1 MKSVFFLLFLI
12 PTFVFAQKTEQQVRF
27 MAKTATEPELII
39 ESSSLILESRLYQA
53 AIIVDKLLELKPN
66 NANYNYRKGLLLL
79 NSNLDYR
86 LATKYFLKALP
97 HADKDYDFFSITDTT
112 CSNNVYYYLANCYH
126 LDEQILKAKEYY
138 KLALNIIDRN
148 SSPDIIKQTELGLQ
162 QCEVALNLIK
172 YPKKV
177 KINNLG
183 NVVNTEFPEY
193 SPVISLDGE
202 ALYFTSRRPW
212 ANGETEQFRDP
223 LLHNFPEDIYV
234 SYRDTNQEK
243 IWSEPIRLDFCE
255 AQRNEATIAVS
266 PDERRIYV
274 YQDNTGGGDIFY
286 SDMKSNKFQQV
297 KSLDNQNV
305 NTKNWETHCTT
316 TTDGLNMYFVSDRPG
331 GMGGRDIYRIVKM
344 ADGSWSE
351 PKNLGAPINTPF
363 DEDSPYI
370 GADNKT
376 LYYSSNGPASMGG
389 FDIFITIRDNENKWS
404 IPINLGYPINGTGDD
419 IFFTTTIDGKRGY
432 FSSFRKNGQGEK
444 DIYEI
449 ENDELGLKNIASLRG
464 LIRTAYNKPLPELT
478 LVLKCID
485 CSDTTTKRIY
495 PKQRNASFFQT
506 LEPCRTYQLTCSL
519 VETGNQFHKETFST
533 RCDVDYDEVYRELL
547 FDVDNLRFVTPNDT
561 VGLTYEQFKKNE
573 SKKSDIVINENE
585 TARVKVG
592 TDLTSVIEIN
602 PIYFDLDKYNI
613 RPDAA
618 EELDKIVTILNNNP
632 KMVIELGSHTD
643 CRGTRGYNMN
653 LSSNRA
659 KSSIEYIRSRITNPK
674 RVNGKGYGETKLKN
688 KCECEHNV
696 VSTCS
701 EAEHQL
707 NRRTEFI
714 IIKMK

>member
-12 PTFVFAQKTEQQVRF
+12 PIFVFSQKTEQQVRF

-39 ESSSLILESRLYQA
+39 ESSSLILEKRLYQA
-53 AIIVDKLLELKPN
+53 GIIVDKLLELRPN
-66 NANYNYRKGLLLL
+66 SANYNYRKGLVLL
-79 NSNLDYR
+79 NSNLDYQ
-86 LATKYFLKALP
+86 LALKYFLKALP
-97 HADKDYDFFSITDTT
+97 QADKDYDFFSITDTT
-112 CSNNVYYYLANCYH
+112 CSNNVYYYVANCYH
-126 LDEQILKAKEYY
+126 LDEKIDKAKEYY
-138 KLALNIIDRN
+138 KLALSIIDKT
-148 SSPDIIKQTELGLQ
+148 SAPEIINQAILGLI
-162 QCEVALNLIK
+162 QCDNAVNFINH
-172 YPKKV
+172 PKKT
-177 KINNLG
+177 KIKNLG
-183 NVVNTEFPEY
+183 EIVNTEYPEY

-212 ANGETEQFRDP
+212 ENGETEPFRDQ

-234 SYRDTNQEK
+234 SYRDTSK
-243 IWSEPIRLDFCE
+243 VGIWSEPKRLEFCE
-255 AQRNEATIAVS
+255 TQRNEATIAVS

-274 YQDNTGGGDIFY
+274 YQDNTGGGDVFY

-297 KSLDNQNV
+297 KSLDHTNV
-305 NTKNWETHCTT
+305 NTKSWETHCTI

-331 GMGGRDIYRIVKM
+331 GLGGRDIYRIVKM

-351 PKNLGAPINTPF
+351 PKNLGAPINTPN

-370 GADNKT
+370 GADNKS
-376 LYYSSNGPASMGG
+376 LYYSSNGPESMGG
-389 FDIFITIRDNENKWS
+389 FDIFLSLRDNENKWS
-404 IPINLGYPINGTGDD
+404 LPINLGYPINGTGDD
-419 IFFTTTIDGKRGY
+419 VFFTTTIDGKRGY
-432 FSSFRKNGQGEK
+432 FSSFRKNGKGEK

-464 LIRTAYNKPLPELT
+464 IVRTAYNKPLPELT
-478 LVLKCID
+478 LVLKCLD
-485 CSDTTTKRIY
+485 CSDTTTRMVY

-506 LEPCRTYQLTCSL
+506 LEPCRSYQLICSL

-547 FDVDNLRFVTPNDT
+547 FDVDNLRFVSPKDT
-561 VGLTYEQFKKNE
+561 IGLTYEQFKKIE
-573 SKKSDIVINENE
+573 GKKSDIVINENE
-585 TARVKVG
+585 TTRVKVG

-602 PIYFDLDKYNI
+602 PIYFDLDKFNI

-643 CRGTRGYNMN
+643 CRASKSYNMN

-659 KSSIEYIRSRITNPK
+659 KSSINYIRSRITNPK
-674 RVNGKGYGETKLKN
+674 RVTGKGYGETKLKTN
-688 KCECEHNV
+688 CPCENEE
-696 VSTCS
+696 VSNCS
-701 EAEHQL
+701 EEDHQL

-714 IIKMK
+714 ILKMK